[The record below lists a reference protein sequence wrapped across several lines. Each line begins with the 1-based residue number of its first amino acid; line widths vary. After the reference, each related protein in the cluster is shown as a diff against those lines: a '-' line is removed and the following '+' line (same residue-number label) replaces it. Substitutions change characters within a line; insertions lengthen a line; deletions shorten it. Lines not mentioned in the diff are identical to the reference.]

1 VTNQQDGSTPH
12 TAARNSALKF
22 LALEGDGIGPE
33 ITRATVEVLSAAD
46 TLFGLDIRFEQAM
59 IGFDALK
66 AEGTTFPPRTLELA
80 KACDGVVLGP
90 VSHNEYPAVAKGG
103 LNPSGE
109 LRKHLDLY
117 ANIRPAFTRDA
128 VPYPSRVPFDLVIVR
143 ENTEG
148 FYADRSMFAG
158 PGEFMPTPDLAL
170 STRKVT
176 RAASE
181 RIAEEAFRLA
191 RLRRN
196 KVTAVHKAN
205 VLRISDGLFLSVVR
219 EVAQRFPE
227 VAYEEQLVDA
237 MAALLVRDAS
247 QFDVIVATNM
257 FGDILSDEA
266 SELAGSLGL
275 GASLNLG
282 KAYAV
287 AQAQHGSAPSIAG
300 KDMANPYALIASAA
314 MMLDW
319 LGTKR
324 ERADLLQ
331 AGKRIRHAL
340 DSAIDD
346 PETRTR
352 DLGGTLGTKAFTQVV
367 IANMQASN
375 ANSVKAKIVL
385 ALK

>member
-1 VTNQQDGSTPH
+1 LSSQTNSNQSNRG
-12 TAARNSALKF
+12 ANSASRILV
-22 LALEGDGIGPE
+22 LEGDGIGPE
-33 ITRATVEVLSAAD
+33 ITQAAVAVLDAVNASFNLNLAFERAT
-46 TLFGLDIRFEQAM
+46 
-59 IGFDALK
+59 IGFSALK
-66 AEGTTFPPRTLELA
+66 TEGTTFPKQTLTLA
-80 KACDGVVLGP
+80 KECEGVLLGP
-90 VSHNEYPAVAKGG
+90 VSHNEYPPVAEGG

-158 PGEFMPTPDLAL
+158 PGEYMPTPDLAL

-176 RAASE
+176 REASR

-191 RLRRN
+191 RLRRK

-205 VLRISDGLFLSVVR
+205 VLRLSDGLFLGVVR
-219 EVAQRFPE
+219 EVAKAHPD

-282 KAYAV
+282 ATYAV

-300 KDMANPYALIASAA
+300 KDLANPYALIASTA

-319 LGTKR
+319 LGTR
-324 ERADLLQ
+324 HERNDFLVAARQ
-331 AGKRIRHAL
+331 IRQAL
-340 DSAIDD
+340 DGCIDE
-346 PETRTR
+346 PGTRTK
-352 DLGGTLGTKAFTQVV
+352 DLGGTLGTKAFTRAV
-367 IANMQASN
+367 IDRL
-375 ANSVKAKIVL
+375 NSA
-385 ALK
+385 AR

>member
-1 VTNQQDGSTPH
+1 LSSQANSNQSNRS
-12 TAARNSALKF
+12 ANSASRILV
-22 LALEGDGIGPE
+22 LEGDGIGPE
-33 ITRATVEVLSAAD
+33 ITQAAVAVLDAVNVSFNLNLAFERAT
-46 TLFGLDIRFEQAM
+46 
-59 IGFDALK
+59 IGFSALK
-66 AEGTTFPPRTLELA
+66 TEGTTFPKQTLTLA
-80 KACDGVVLGP
+80 KECEGVLLGP
-90 VSHNEYPAVAKGG
+90 VSHNEYPPVADGG

-158 PGEFMPTPDLAL
+158 PGEFMPTPDIAL

-176 RAASE
+176 RAASQ

-191 RLRRN
+191 RLRRK

-205 VLRISDGLFLSVVR
+205 VLRISDGLFLGVVR
-219 EVAQRFPE
+219 EVAKAFSD

-282 KAYAV
+282 ATYAV

-300 KDMANPYALIASAA
+300 KDLANPYALIASAA

-319 LGTKR
+319 LGTRR
-324 ERADLLQ
+324 ERNDFLVAARQ
-331 AGKRIRHAL
+331 IRQAL
-340 DSAIDD
+340 DGCIDE
-346 PETRTR
+346 PGTRTR
-352 DLGGTLGTKAFTQVV
+352 DLGGTLGTKAFTQAV
-367 IANMQASN
+367 IGRL
-375 ANSVKAKIVL
+375 NSA
-385 ALK
+385 AR

>member
-1 VTNQQDGSTPH
+1 MKV
-12 TAARNSALKF
+12 LV
-22 LALEGDGIGPE
+22 LEGDGIGPE
-33 ITRATVEVLSAAD
+33 ITRATVDVLAAAD
-46 TLFGLDIRFEQAM
+46 KLFGLNIEYDRAT

-66 AEGTTFPPRTLELA
+66 AEGTTFPPRTLDLA
-80 KACDGVVLGP
+80 RACEGVVLGP
-90 VSHNEYPAVAKGG
+90 VSHNEYPAIAEGG

-109 LRKHLDLY
+109 LRKHLDLF

-158 PGEFMPTPDLAL
+158 PGEYMPTPDIAL

-282 KAYAV
+282 KTYAV

-300 KDMANPYALIASAA
+300 KDLANPYALIASSS

-319 LGTKR
+319 LGAR
-324 ERADLLQ
+324 RDRSDLLSAAKQ
-331 AGKRIRHAL
+331 IRQAL
-340 DSAIDD
+340 DSTIDD
-346 PETRTR
+346 PKTRTK
-352 DLGGTLGTKAFTQVV
+352 DLGGTLGTKAFTQAV
-367 IANMQASN
+367 IEKMQAS
-375 ANSVKAKIVL
+375 STLKA
-385 ALK
+385 

>member
-1 VTNQQDGSTPH
+1 MTNQKNGSTPR
-12 TAARNSALKF
+12 TAAPNSVLK
-22 LALEGDGIGPE
+22 LLILEGDGIGPE
-33 ITRATVEVLSAAD
+33 ITRATVEVLTAAD
-46 TLFGLDIRFEQAM
+46 ALLGLGLGFEQAI

-66 AEGTTFPPRTLELA
+66 AEGTTFPPRTLDMA
-80 KACDGVVLGP
+80 KTCDGVILGP
-90 VSHNEYPAVAKGG
+90 VSHNEYPAIAKGG

-170 STRKVT
+170 ATRKVT

-205 VLRISDGLFLSVVR
+205 VLRISDGLFLGVVR
-219 EVAQRFPE
+219 EVAQRYPG

-282 KAYAV
+282 KDYAV

-319 LGTKR
+319 LGIRR

-331 AGKRIRHAL
+331 AGKHIRLAL
-340 DSAIDD
+340 DRAIDD
-346 PETRTR
+346 PQTRTP
-352 DLGGTLGTKAFTQVV
+352 DLGGTLGTRAFTQAV
-367 IANMQASN
+367 IENVRSSQPAKVKVAS
-375 ANSVKAKIVL
+375 AAQ
-385 ALK
+385 